1 MKESKT
7 IKPLLK
13 WVGGKSQIMSEL
25 FQEFPLEINN
35 YHEIFLGGGSVLITL
50 LCFIREQR
58 IKVNGS
64 IYAYDLNEP
73 LIYMYK
79 NIQTHHEE
87 LFDEIVL
94 LINEFNTCKNGELN
108 RDPKNLNEALQSQE
122 NYYYW
127 TRKRYNNLNDQEKNS
142 LLGSALF
149 IFLNKTCFRGVFR
162 VGPNGFNVPYG
173 NYKNPEIINK
183 DHLDQ
188 IHSLIQCVIF
198 QCTDFHQSLQT
209 IEENDFVYIDP
220 PYAPEKDTSFVKYTI
235 NGFNIEDHNDLFQ
248 MIHNLTNQNKK
259 IMMSN

>member
-79 NIQTHHEE
+79 NIQ
-87 LFDEIVL
+87 
-94 LINEFNTCKNGELN
+94 
-108 RDPKNLNEALQSQE
+108 
-122 NYYYW
+122 
-127 TRKRYNNLNDQEKNS
+127 
-142 LLGSALF
+142 
-149 IFLNKTCFRGVFR
+149 
-162 VGPNGFNVPYG
+162 
-173 NYKNPEIINK
+173 
-183 DHLDQ
+183 
-188 IHSLIQCVIF
+188 
-198 QCTDFHQSLQT
+198 
-209 IEENDFVYIDP
+209 
-220 PYAPEKDTSFVKYTI
+220 
-235 NGFNIEDHNDLFQ
+235 
-248 MIHNLTNQNKK
+248 
-259 IMMSN
+259 